1 MYFDKADKGEQIV
14 VLRGSNK
21 AYTLTPVNDDDIY
34 FTAEMVKKIKLSAEQ
49 AKNGEV
55 KRVHSSKKS
64 VIYWAYEI

>member
-34 FTAEMVKKIKLSAEQ
+34 FTAEMVKKS
-49 AKNGEV
+49 N
-55 KRVHSSKKS
+55 
-64 VIYWAYEI
+64 